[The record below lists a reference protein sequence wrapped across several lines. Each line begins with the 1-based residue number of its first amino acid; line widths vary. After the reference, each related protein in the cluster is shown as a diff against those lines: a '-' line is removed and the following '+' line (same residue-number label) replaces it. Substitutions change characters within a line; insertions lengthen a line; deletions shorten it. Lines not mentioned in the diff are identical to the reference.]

1 MALSESS
8 DSFCKTR
15 NEELEL
21 LGANYYKLPF
31 CDEDMKH
38 FESME
43 SSDDWVNG
51 MLEDRFMNGTNEL
64 LTPSSPSSSSG
75 ALSPSSNSS
84 ASSSGNGTIEHAY
97 SLINDRPD
105 TPLTAVKFED
115 FSSDYPIGDLEAHIK
130 EEYMR
135 PFDFEDDF
143 SLQPPTEADFDDEG
157 FIFDTTNDFTAHNC
171 TQIEQVPA
179 STSMSIST
187 PHHTMDKSLAST
199 IESLGNNVITISKM
213 GNTVHVKKENNDIA
227 LDYSA
232 CRSQQDSAQPKTI
245 FAPISNC
252 SNNENVTTTRPTAR
266 TININANGRTDNHT
280 KATTTPSF
288 YVADMTDAQDLIS
301 QPTAKVTTNSLT
313 HRTQIQI
320 PTSTLQTILKSGRLI
335 TKLQQEGQF
344 LPRIKIKTEPCDGE
358 QQYVRICNPQIELPP
373 TPPSSNTSDNEGSS
387 SPRRG
392 GITTNSNTLGSDM
405 SVRLSS
411 SNLQFMSSGNQLTAQ
426 LLSSPQRLAQSH
438 GHVHLTE
445 EEKKTLVSEG
455 YPVPEKLPL
464 TKTEEK
470 ALKKIRRKIKN
481 KISAQ
486 ESRRKKK
493 EYVEALERRMESFNQ
508 ENGDLRR
515 KLDSLEDSNQSLL
528 GQLRSLQMLVAEKM
542 PKPSRTITTQTS
554 SCLMVVVLCFAV
566 FLGGWL
572 PFLSPF
578 MAKNSMSPYNHA
590 HEMEMSRSWRSRVL
604 LSYAGDASNSYGYC
618 DVNGCYGNPE
628 DEDIALKAIMNGP
641 YQEDNGHEVQEGSET
656 YDEPASGRVVMN
668 DTKDQIGQV
677 IANTMEPRDVAA
689 VLASRKV
696 VATPG
701 RKVQMAAA
709 DVMGADSKKFVAP
722 SAMVTE

>member
-1 MALSESS
+1 MERIIDKAWVPHFIDGSQAW
-8 DSFCKTR
+8 TT
-15 NEELEL
+15 
-21 LGANYYKLPF
+21 LPF
-31 CDEDMKH
+31 CDEDMKQ

-43 SSDDWVNG
+43 SSEDWVNG
-51 MLEDRFMNGTNEL
+51 MLEDRFMNGNNEL

-115 FSSDYPIGDLEAHIK
+115 FSSDYPIGDLEDHINK
-130 EEYMR
+130 EGYLQ
-135 PFDFEDDF
+135 PFNFEDTF
-143 SLQPPTEADFDDEG
+143 TLQPPTENDLEDEG
-157 FIFDTTNDFTAHNC
+157 FLFDTTNDFT
-171 TQIEQVPA
+171 TQHCDQVPA
-179 STSMSIST
+179 STGISIT
-187 PHHTMDKSLAST
+187 APNHTMDKSLAST
-199 IESLGNNVITISKM
+199 IESLGNNIITISKM
-213 GNTVHVKKENNDIA
+213 GNTVHVKKEKNDIA
-227 LDYSA
+227 IDYST
-232 CRSQQDSAQPKTI
+232 CRSQTTVPNPKSSFT
-245 FAPISNC
+245 PVC
-252 SNNENVTTTRPTAR
+252 SNNDNIATIRPTR
-266 TININANGRTDNHT
+266 TININAHGHADSSTVP
-280 KATTTPSF
+280 TTTAQSF
-288 YVADMTDAQDLIS
+288 YVADMTEAQDLTS
-301 QPTAKVTTNSLT
+301 HPAAKVTTNSLT

-358 QQYVRICNPQIELPP
+358 QQYVRICQPQIELPP
-373 TPPSSNTSDNEGSS
+373 TPPSSNTSDNEGSGSS

-392 GITTNSNTLGSDM
+392 ITTTNSSNILGSDM
-405 SVRLSS
+405 SVHLSS
-411 SNLQFMSSGNQLTAQ
+411 SNLQFMSSGSQMAAQ
-426 LLSSPQRLAQSH
+426 LLSSPQRLTQTH
-438 GHVHLTE
+438 GQLHLTE
-445 EEKKTLVSEG
+445 EEKRTLVSEG

-515 KLDSLEDSNQSLL
+515 KLDSLEDSNQTLL

-542 PKPSRTITTQTS
+542 PKPSRTVTTQTS

-578 MAKNSMSPYNHA
+578 MAKNSMSPYHA
-590 HEMEMSRSWRSRVL
+590 HEMEELSRNWRSRVL
-604 LSYAGDASNSYGYC
+604 LSYGGEAYDSNGYC
-618 DVNGCYGNPE
+618 DANGCYGVPE
-628 DEDIALKAIMNGP
+628 DEFAMKRMNGP
-641 YQEDNGHEVQEGSET
+641 YPEENIGHEVQEGSET

-696 VATPG
+696 VTTHV

-709 DVMGADSKKFVAP
+709 DVMGADNKKFVA
-722 SAMVTE
+722 STNMVTE